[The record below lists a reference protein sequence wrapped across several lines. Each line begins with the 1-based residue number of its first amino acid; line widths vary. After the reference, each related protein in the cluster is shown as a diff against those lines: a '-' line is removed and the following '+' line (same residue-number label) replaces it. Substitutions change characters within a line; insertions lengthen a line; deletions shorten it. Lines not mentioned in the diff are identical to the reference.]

1 MNFIIIFF
9 MQMNSDKMK
18 AITSNDEEKL
28 LEHREPWIVGVIGL
42 VFLGILPITIM
53 WVSRQSQEM
62 LSSVEFEGKWNAIY
76 G

>member
-1 MNFIIIFF
+1 
-9 MQMNSDKMK
+9 
-18 AITSNDEEKL
+18 L